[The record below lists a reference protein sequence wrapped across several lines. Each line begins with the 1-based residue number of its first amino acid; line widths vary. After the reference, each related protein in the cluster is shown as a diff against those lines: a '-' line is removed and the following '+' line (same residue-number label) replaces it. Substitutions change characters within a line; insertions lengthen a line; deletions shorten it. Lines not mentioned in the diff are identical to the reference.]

1 MKYLLLFS
9 LCVITR
15 FALSEDDFE
24 IIDEQDDKF
33 AGQVGDARG
42 RKQQL
47 SEFDIAYAD
56 WIGEDG
62 EFIWSDV
69 MLEKSGIHKITND
82 IYDDEIYER
91 LDGNKA
97 HWIIIFTK
105 DRFNLRPEM
114 GWNELNQRL
123 FQAMWELKNEKKD

>member
-15 FALSEDDFE
+15 FALSDDDFE
-24 IIDEQDDKF
+24 IIDEQDNKF

-42 RKQQL
+42 RKKQL

-62 EFIWSDV
+62 EFKWSDV
-69 MLEKSGIHKITND
+69 MLE
-82 IYDDEIYER
+82 
-91 LDGNKA
+91 
-97 HWIIIFTK
+97 
-105 DRFNLRPEM
+105 
-114 GWNELNQRL
+114 
-123 FQAMWELKNEKKD
+123 